1 MYRAQRTTLYLH
13 TVYVPFPQN
22 ALISKCTRL
31 DPFYS
36 RLREERS
43 YKCIQLRAVN
53 LPVASVELVQIVW
66 GYARL
71 VQCVSVV
78 HKL

>member
-1 MYRAQRTTLYLH
+1 MNDFTPAHYA
-13 TVYVPFPQN
+13 PSPQD

-53 LPVASVELVQIVW
+53 LPVASIELAQIVW

-71 VQCVSVV
+71 VRYVSMV